1 MDGDDVARAARRI
14 RRRLHKAIDEAAFR
28 PRTVRGA
35 IYHRSIRVPSED
47 VSFAAR
53 RFPFRGA
60 AGREPGAADDATVGP
75 DFVLVHG
82 IGVSSRSYGPTAAE
96 LARSGNVHLIDLPG
110 YGASPRPGH
119 DVGIAEHAA
128 SVAWYIR
135 ESGLERPVVVGHSMG
150 TQVVAQLAV
159 DEPDLIG
166 RLVLIAPVL
175 WPDARRFWRAV
186 GMLAVDGTREPPIV
200 TLLAINDY
208 LFRAGVP
215 YMIEQTPHL
224 IGHRMEEVMA
234 EVRVP
239 TLVIGGHADPIV
251 PLEWAQQIADT
262 VEHGRFEAVK
272 GPHVAMFTDAAH
284 VASLIAGFARE

>member
-14 RRRLHKAIDEAAFR
+14 RRRLHKAMDEAAFR

-35 IYHRSIRVPSED
+35 TYHRSIRVPSED

-53 RFPFRGA
+53 RFPRRNADGGA
-60 AGREPGAADDATVGP
+60 AVVDGP

-96 LARSGNVHLIDLPG
+96 LAKHGTVHLIDLPG

-119 DVGIAEHAA
+119 DIGITEHAA
-128 SVAWYIR
+128 AVAWYLR
-135 ESGLERPVVVGHSMG
+135 EQRLEQPVVVGHSMG
-150 TQVVAQLAV
+150 TQVVAQLAA
-159 DEPDLIG
+159 DEPELVG
-166 RLVLIAPVL
+166 RIVLIAPVI
-175 WPDARRFWRAV
+175 WPDARSFRRAV
-186 GMLAVDGTREPPIV
+186 RLLAVDGLREPPIV
-200 TLLAINDY
+200 TLLAMNDY
-208 LFRAGVP
+208 LFRAGIP
-215 YMIEQTPHL
+215 YMIEQMPHL
-224 IGHRMEEVMA
+224 MGNRMEEVMA
-234 EVRVP
+234 QVRVP
-239 TLVIGGHADPIV
+239 TLVIGGDMDPIV

-262 VEHGRFEAVK
+262 VEHGRFESVR